1 MKESEIIYADIC
13 QTGTTVLKNGNETKL
28 HPYQQDAKQN
38 IFSAWD
44 EVRHVMLQMPTGTG
58 KTYLFSSLINDI
70 NKWSQDT
77 HTPNKMLVIAH
88 RKELIE
94 QIDKSLD
101 VFSVR
106 HSVLAGPKEHRNLSN
121 PVIVSSIQ
129 TITHK
134 ANEGDVERLRDR
146 IHFVIIDEAHHAMA
160 TTYRRLWKMFPEARF
175 LGVTATPWRMNHS
188 GFTKI
193 FDRLIL
199 TQPVKKFIQQGYLAP
214 YNYYSLKPNSKVQGA
229 INNIRKF
236 DQWGDYDEHALIDT
250 MDIVHIRAQLVKSYE
265 KLAWGKK
272 GIIYSINKQHSAN
285 ICMDFRRLGVHI
297 VDIDDKTPSA
307 LRKQYVEDF
316 KAGKIDIIV
325 NVNIFSEG
333 FDCPDI
339 EFIQLAR
346 PTRSLTMY
354 IQQVGRGLRRADG
367 KTNCIILDNV
377 GMYSRFGLPDANR
390 HWMAH
395 FRGQEVDESPKNVV
409 GKGWGEF
416 LYEEPDLSEGDED
429 MLLIQEADNN
439 VVDSEEIEL
448 TSMVADAPTPVLV
461 DEISTAKVDDIN
473 PSIPLSNVHPT
484 RKLKKVPSMK
494 PSCLLQSRA
503 FDEGRFCIVADNSF
517 YYVKSLLTG
526 NCYYIAPVAR
536 KPSETDELLVREDAG
551 LYVIE
556 HVIPEAE
563 KATLQSIGE
572 LMIEE
577 GNIITFSQLFGNR
590 KVDSSFEVV

>member
-1 MKESEIIYADIC
+1 MTEEDIKYADIC
-13 QTGTTVLKNGNETKL
+13 QTGTTVLKNGKETSL
-28 HPYQQDAKQN
+28 FPYQQDAKQN
-38 IFSAWD
+38 IFKAWD
-44 EVRHVMLQMPTGTG
+44 EVHHVMLQMPTGTG

-77 HTPNKMLVIAH
+77 HTPDKMLVIAH

-94 QIDKSLD
+94 QIDKSLE

-106 HSVLAGPKEHRNLSN
+106 HSVLAGPKEQRNLSN
-121 PVIVSSIQ
+121 PVIVASIQ

-134 ANEGDVERLRDR
+134 ANEDDVERLRDR
-146 IHFVIIDEAHHAMA
+146 IHFVIIDEAHHSMA
-160 TTYRRLWKMFPEARF
+160 TTYRKLWKMFPKARF

-188 GFTKI
+188 GFRRI

-199 TQPVKKFIQQGYLAP
+199 TQPVKKFIKQGYLAP
-214 YNYYSLKPNSKVQGA
+214 YNYYSLKPNSRVQGA
-229 INNIRKF
+229 INGIRKF

-250 MDIVHIRAQLVKSYE
+250 MDLGHIRAQLVKSYQ

-285 ICMDFRRLGVHI
+285 ICEDFRRLGVRI

-354 IQQVGRGLRRADG
+354 IQQVGRGLRKADG
-367 KTNCIILDNV
+367 KTKCIILDNV

-395 FRGQEVDESPKNVV
+395 FRGQEVDESPKHATGN
-409 GKGWGEF
+409 GWGEYF
-416 LYEEPDLSEGDED
+416 YEEPDLSEGDED
-429 MLLIQEADNN
+429 MLLIQEADND
-439 VVDSEEIEL
+439 VVDPGEIED
-448 TSMVADAPTPVLV
+448 TSMVADDPIPAHA
-461 DEISTAKVDDIN
+461 EEKSTANVNDM
-473 PSIPLSNVHPT
+473 IPLTPPSNGHPT
-484 RKLKKVPSMK
+484 RKLKKVPAMK
-494 PSCLLQSRA
+494 PSCLLQSIA

-517 YYVKSLLTG
+517 YYVKSLLTD

-536 KPSETDELLVREDAG
+536 KPSESDELLVREDAG
-551 LYVIE
+551 HYIIE

-572 LMIEE
+572 LTFEDNGIV
-577 GNIITFSQLFGNR
+577 TFSQFFGNR
-590 KVDSSFEVV
+590 KIDTSFEIK